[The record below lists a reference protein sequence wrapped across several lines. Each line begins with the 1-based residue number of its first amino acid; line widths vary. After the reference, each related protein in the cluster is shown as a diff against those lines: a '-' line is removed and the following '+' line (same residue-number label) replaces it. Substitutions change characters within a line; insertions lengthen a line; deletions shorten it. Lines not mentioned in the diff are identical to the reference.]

1 LGFVC
6 FFVFAHFN
14 SPASTGIEEIIEQ
27 DKNLPIIEY
36 FTANPAHLNY
46 LKNSTLKWK
55 VTNANKVEIDNGI
68 GEVALAS
75 VLVLLRKIA
84 ILTFHSYL
92 SVTKK
97 HLTQRLRKG
106 VVL

>member
-1 LGFVC
+1 MPTFI
-6 FFVFAHFN
+6 ARIKN
-14 SPASTGIEEIIEQ
+14 SPQFTEA
-27 DKNLPIIEY
+27 NLKAHEGDRKLPEDL
-36 FTANPAHLNY
+36 ARHAKAHLNY